1 MKSIKTVNLSQIH
14 TLQAL
19 QKSIALAMLPIAS
32 YIENYYRRQVL
43 IHNANQQLK
52 ILMDYPMQTQLKKT
66 LFLLTAVSFLLVYA
80 CSPLYAASEKDMEG
94 WGVNDDY
101 NHLYDPKEL
110 DKLKG
115 IVIKFKKIRPLPG
128 MSKATALIL
137 DEGGDKIIVHICPV
151 WFATAKDTGIKRG
164 DKVKIKGSWAEING
178 EDVFMASKIK
188 KGEHYQFKVR
198 LTKDGTP
205 FWTMSEKQLAYERNQ
220 E

>member
-1 MKSIKTVNLSQIH
+1 
-14 TLQAL
+14 
-19 QKSIALAMLPIAS
+19 
-32 YIENYYRRQVL
+32 
-43 IHNANQQLK
+43 
-52 ILMDYPMQTQLKKT
+52 MQTQLKKT
-66 LFLLTAVSFLLVYA
+66 LFLLTSVSFLLVYA
-80 CSPLYAASEKDMEG
+80 CSPLFAASEKDMEG
-94 WGVNDDY
+94 WGIEDDY
-101 NHLYDPKEL
+101 NQLYDPKEL

-115 IVIKFKKIRPLPG
+115 IVVKFKKVQPLSG

-137 DEGGDKIIVHICPV
+137 DEGGDKIVVHICPV

-205 FWTMSEKQLAYERNQ
+205 FWTMSEEQLAYERSQ